1 MSGNVN
7 NLDFLDM
14 LTILSVALQI
24 MGYQND
30 MSQSSNDDLMRELQ
44 RQDKAYL
51 EKIIENQNKILEKLA
66 DLQADILWGMPM
78 WYAPY

>member
-1 MSGNVN
+1 MSGN
-7 NLDFLDM
+7 NLNFLDM

-30 MSQSSNDDLMRELQ
+30 MSQSSNDDLMKELQ

-66 DLQADILWGMPM
+66 DLG
-78 WYAPY
+78 

>member
-1 MSGNVN
+1 MSGNGN

-51 EKIIENQNKILEKLA
+51 EKIVEKQNKILEKLA
-66 DLQADILWGMPM
+66 ELG
-78 WYAPY
+78 

>member
-1 MSGNVN
+1 MLLMNGNGN
-7 NLDFLDM
+7 NLDFLDV
-14 LTILSVALQI
+14 LTILSVMLQI

-30 MSQSSNDDLMRELQ
+30 MSKSSNDDLIKELQ

-66 DLQADILWGMPM
+66 KLG
-78 WYAPY
+78 

>member
-1 MSGNVN
+1 MNSNGN
-7 NLDFLDM
+7 NLNFLDV
-14 LTILSVALQI
+14 LTILSVMLQI

-44 RQDKAYL
+44 RQYKAYL

-66 DLQADILWGMPM
+66 DL
-78 WYAPY
+78 